1 MGTKTTRR
9 AKTMMKAATTVT
21 VTRRL
26 RLRLVETAV
35 AVAEAAATTA
45 TTAVTMTT
53 SATPISARE
62 RLEERIYRAAS
73 ENQTVTAMA
82 PARCCRI
89 FDNTVRA
96 RQQGGYK

>member
-1 MGTKTTRR
+1 
-9 AKTMMKAATTVT
+9 MMKAATTVT

-26 RLRLVETAV
+26 RLGLVETAV
-35 AVAEAAATTA
+35 AVAEAATTA
-45 TTAVTMTT
+45 TTAATATT

-62 RLEERIYRAAS
+62 RLEKRIYRAAS
-73 ENQTVTAMA
+73 ENHTVTAIA

-96 RQQGGYK
+96 RQQGGRV